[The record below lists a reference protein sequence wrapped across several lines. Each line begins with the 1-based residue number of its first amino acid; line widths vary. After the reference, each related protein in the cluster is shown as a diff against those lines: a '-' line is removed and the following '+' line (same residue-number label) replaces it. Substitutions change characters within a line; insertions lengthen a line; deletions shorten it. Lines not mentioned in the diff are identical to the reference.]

1 MGVTVAGG
9 VGAGAKAV
17 DAAVGGSPPRSDG
30 ALLRR
35 ILDQRLM
42 MWVGYVETRQLLSA
56 MLHRINEN
64 ATLSLLLRDMT
75 FPF

>member
-1 MGVTVAGG
+1 
-9 VGAGAKAV
+9 
-17 DAAVGGSPPRSDG
+17 
-30 ALLRR
+30 
-35 ILDQRLM
+35 